1 MGSKPKPRPRGSPPI
16 TRTTL
21 PTCRVQYPG
30 GSRGG
35 MSIAPPLARPSPFS
49 RRVGIHISPFEA
61 CSDFTH
67 ITAHRI
73 ARPPKATFV
82 TRLQPRELP
91 LQTARQ
97 LPELSTT
104 LWVEPSSTGGTRLRG
119 ALEMLGI
126 RGLKNLEAFWKGR
139 DAPWRS
145 GGPVGP
151 DSQRAKKGGRRVA
164 TAALS
169 LGRKRPRRAYA
180 AGHAA
185 PQQYRC

>member
-1 MGSKPKPRPRGSPPI
+1 MLRRCYPASALVWPCPTPARTAVQTTTLERALHPTGSPPI

-35 MSIAPPLARPSPFS
+35 LSIAPPLARPSPFS

-73 ARPPKATFV
+73 AQPPKAAFV

-97 LPELSTT
+97 LPELSTP
-104 LWVEPSSTGGTRLRG
+104 LWVEPSSTGRTRLRG
-119 ALEMLGI
+119 ALEKLGI
-126 RGLKNLEAFWKGR
+126 GTTLLWKSLEKAW
-139 DAPWRS
+139 S
-145 GGPVGP
+145 
-151 DSQRAKKGGRRVA
+151 
-164 TAALS
+164 AA
-169 LGRKRPRRAYA
+169 RPRLVARRPAIVI
-180 AGHAA
+180 A
-185 PQQYRC
+185 PPVSER